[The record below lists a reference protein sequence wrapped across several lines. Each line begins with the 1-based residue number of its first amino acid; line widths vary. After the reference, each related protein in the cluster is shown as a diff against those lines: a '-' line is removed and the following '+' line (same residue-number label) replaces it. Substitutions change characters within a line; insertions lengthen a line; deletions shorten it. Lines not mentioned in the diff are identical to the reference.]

1 MGKRGR
7 ILGGFLLAAL
17 LFTLLGCVGLA
28 AAQKA
33 QLNNMPVLV
42 YDEAIGVEAY
52 NINDNNYFKLRDVA
66 QALSGGDKSFEIQ
79 YNNDTNSIYISTGQ
93 RYTSLGTE
101 LSPPQGS
108 DTIKQAVSSQAA
120 VYIDGVRVQMA
131 AYNIDGYT
139 YFKLRDLG
147 DALDFRVQYD
157 DAQRRVLIECAPL
170 DTTPVPPPDTT
181 VDRSD
186 IVVMVDPGHGGS
198 ESGTV
203 NKEMGLVESEINYTV
218 AEHLGT
224 LLRQAG
230 YQVIFTRGEGET
242 LSLTNRMNMI
252 REVKPDLVISVHH
265 NATEAHNATGAEVL
279 AQVADKNGG
288 PSTELA
294 ELINEEYAKMG
305 QKVRP
310 IVYRYNSTK
319 TGDYYG
325 LLRAAAGV
333 DVTAVI
339 SEFAYMDNPTDVEKI
354 NSTEKLHQEAEAL
367 FRAVDAFLTQ
377 Q

>member
-1 MGKRGR
+1 M
-7 ILGGFLLAAL
+7 
-17 LFTLLGCVGLA
+17 
-28 AAQKA
+28 
-33 QLNNMPVLV
+33 
-42 YDEAIGVEAY
+42 
-52 NINDNNYFKLRDVA
+52 
-66 QALSGGDKSFEIQ
+66 
-79 YNNDTNSIYISTGQ
+79 
-93 RYTSLGTE
+93 
-101 LSPPQGS
+101 
-108 DTIKQAVSSQAA
+108 
-120 VYIDGVRVQMA
+120 
-131 AYNIDGYT
+131 
-139 YFKLRDLG
+139 
-147 DALDFRVQYD
+147 
-157 DAQRRVLIECAPL
+157 
-170 DTTPVPPPDTT
+170 
-181 VDRSD
+181 
-186 IVVMVDPGHGGS
+186 
-198 ESGTV
+198 
-203 NKEMGLVESEINYTV
+203 

-252 REVKPDLVISVHH
+252 RKVKPDLVISVHH

-310 IVYRYNSTK
+310 IIYRYNSTK

-339 SEFAYMDNPTDVEKI
+339 SEFAFMDNPTDVEKI

>member
-1 MGKRGR
+1 MGKKGK
-7 ILGGFLLAAL
+7 IAGGFLLAAL
-17 LFTLLGCVGLA
+17 LFALLGCVGLA

-42 YDEAIGVEAY
+42 YDKAIGVEAY

-66 QALSGGDKSFEIQ
+66 QALTGREKSFEIQ

-93 RYTSLGTE
+93 GYTSLGTE
-101 LSPPQGS
+101 LSPPQGDS
-108 DTIKQAVSSQAA
+108 AIKQAVSSRAA
-120 VYIDGVRVQMA
+120 VYVDGVRAQMT
-131 AYNIDGYT
+131 AYNIDDYT

-147 DALDFRVQYD
+147 DALDLNIQYD
-157 DAQRRVLIECAPL
+157 NAQRRVLIECAPI
-170 DTTPVPPPDTT
+170 DTTPIPPPDEP
-181 VDRSD
+181 VDRED
-186 IVVMVDPGHGGS
+186 IVVMVDPGHGGK

-203 NKEMGLVESEINYTV
+203 NKTADLVESEINYTA
-218 AEHLGT
+218 AEHLGK

-242 LSLTNRMNMI
+242 LSLSSRMNMI

-265 NATEAHNATGAEVL
+265 NATETHTVTGAEVL
-279 AQVADKNGG
+279 AQVADKEGG

-294 ELINEEYAKMG
+294 KLIGEEYVKIG

-339 SEFAYMDNPTDVEKI
+339 SEFAFMDNPEDVEKI
-354 NSTEKLHQEAEAL
+354 NSTAKLHREAEAL

-377 Q
+377 K